1 MSKKETG
8 SLYGLTNTS
17 RKGKDLWGKNQFNS
31 AFPAALACYMR
42 DHNHGAIYVKLT
54 ENFKT
59 ECVVTSI
66 DEVFGTKLPT
76 DKLYFD
82 FETRYEPYNDLVDH
96 PLERVDLVIK
106 KAIEGENRK
115 GEKIIS
121 PGECVQALEVKLT
134 VIPDN
139 ATCENPPDQ
148 WFPEMVI
155 RPATTMYCAMSIASR
170 ITQEEAKGIFYSVG
184 RDVREWGNLTE
195 ATQLLP
201 KVIEALDKFQDTFK
215 DRQHPLILQPIWR
228 TQGKKPLLDDNAFDI
243 FVWSDYALMRVIT
256 DLVKRNPTSLS
267 RYARSALR
275 LTRYLFEYSRAGVAH
290 INNIYAGMTYDQ
302 QSDKEFALNGK
313 ITQLYM
319 NHPRMQAPIIGKEAV
334 RHIILHG
341 GEEHLSPERRLDQ
354 TIYFAY
360 KAEE

>member
-1 MSKKETG
+1 MTKNDYG

-17 RKGKDLWGKNQFNS
+17 RQGKDLWGKNQFNS
-31 AFPAALACYMR
+31 TFPAALACYMR
-42 DHNHGAIYVKLT
+42 DHNHGAVYVQLA
-54 ENFKT
+54 EDLKT
-59 ECVVTSI
+59 ECVVIPI
-66 DEVFGTKLPT
+66 DDVFGTNLPN

-82 FETRYEPYNDLVDH
+82 FEARYEPYDKLVDH
-96 PLERVDLVIK
+96 TLERVDLVIK
-106 KAIEGENRK
+106 KATEIEDKKLGK
-115 GEKIIS
+115 LVM
-121 PGECVQALEVKLT
+121 PGTCLQALEVKLT

-139 ATCENPPDQ
+139 TTCKNPPDK

-170 ITQEEAKGIFYSVG
+170 VTQDEAKKIFDSVG
-184 RDVREWGNLTE
+184 RDVMAWGNLTE

-201 KVIEALDKFQDTFK
+201 KVIEALDKFQDTFR

-256 DLVKRNPTSLS
+256 DLVKRNPENVS

-275 LTRYLFEYSRAGVAH
+275 LTRYMFEYCRAGVAH
-290 INNIYAGMTYDQ
+290 INNIYASMTYNQ

-313 ITQLYM
+313 ITQQYM
-319 NHPRMQAPIIGKEAV
+319 NHPRMQAPILGKEAV